1 MLQFH
6 IVSPMHCD
14 VDPRY
19 LSLLTAVPTLS
30 GTKYLEHKGSWDLLF
45 PCDFVWGEEQISAA
59 VISSSNGNFATP
71 SPTQVLPS
79 LLRNDHDDHD
89 EDEDHD
95 EDDDEDVKDECLG
108 SSWLSDCDLPRLL
121 QILLLPGKV
130 DWSSWSWSSWS
141 FWSSGWSPFFLWYS
155 RLILVLRYLW
165 LRWWVINENA
175 VRAANRYLWFIKP
188 VSAFGPMHQFYF
200 AR

>member
-19 LSLLTAVPTLS
+19 LFLLTAVPTLS
-30 GTKYLEHKGSWDLLF
+30 GTKYLEHKGSWDLLS
-45 PCDFVWGEEQISAA
+45 PCDFVWGGEQISAA
-59 VISSSNGNFATP
+59 VISSSNGNFAT
-71 SPTQVLPS
+71 SSSTQVLPD
-79 LLRNDHDDHD
+79 LLRNDNDDHD

-108 SSWLSDCDLPRLL
+108 SSWLSDCDLPRLP

-175 VRAANRYLWFIKP
+175 VRAANRYL
-188 VSAFGPMHQFYF
+188 
-200 AR
+200 